1 MSAAGKLNVAGLVVA
16 AAGIVIQIASGADYP
31 TVPRGL
37 IIFLAAAALVAL
49 ATRWGWTSVVGV
61 IAPAFLL
68 VGAAIAP
75 KTRDHPGD
83 PSRMGVLVGT
93 VGQLLALVVALIA
106 GVVATRQAYPTQIRT

>member
-1 MSAAGKLNVAGLVVA
+1 VAGKLNVAGLVVA

-75 KTRDHPGD
+75 KTRD

-93 VGQLLALVVALIA
+93 VGQLLALVVALVA